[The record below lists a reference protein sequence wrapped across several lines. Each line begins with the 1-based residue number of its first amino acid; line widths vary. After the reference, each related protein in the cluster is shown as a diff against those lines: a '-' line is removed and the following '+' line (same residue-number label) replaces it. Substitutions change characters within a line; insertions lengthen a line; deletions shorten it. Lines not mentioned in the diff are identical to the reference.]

1 MRVASQGWRV
11 WRACT
16 LCCRALVCGWCGPC
30 WTSQR
35 LPHPL
40 PHSQHAL
47 YVLCVWSDF
56 VPAYT
61 LNPHTACFE
70 LAALSCGAMCVAVCV
85 SCGVMCVAV
94 CVSCGVM
101 CVAVCVSC
109 GVMCVAVCVSCGV
122 MCVAV
127 CVSCGVMCV
136 AVCVSC
142 GVMCVAG
149 CPCPVLL

>member
-1 MRVASQGWRV
+1 MFVETFLHRLSNESGLTGLACMESMYLMLPGPGVRVVRPMLDITKV
-11 WRACT
+11 N
-16 LCCRALVCGWCGPC
+16 
-30 WTSQR
+30 
-35 LPHPL
+35 PHPL
-40 PHSQHAL
+40 SQHVL

-85 SCGVMCVAV
+85 SCGA
-94 CVSCGVM
+94 
-101 CVAVCVSC
+101 
-109 GVMCVAVCVSCGV
+109 